1 MTMYVKALSACVFL
15 LLVSAV
21 SVGAPGLTITGTAV
35 DSSGRPIPDATVM
48 VYHAGVLNG
57 YSTFCPSCYRDCGK
71 RTKTDSSGSY
81 TIPNLASGLWFD
93 LLLVSDGYAPEIVR
107 MKDISA
113 GAAPIATLKAR
124 SSVADPSHA
133 VKGHVVDAVGRPV
146 PDVVV
151 TTIGFEGEH
160 GSAIGTFPGLDP
172 LAVTDQNGN
181 FEIDYTQPAKRMLV
195 TVESRTRA
203 LRFATLVTGPQS
215 QKIELEEGATVRGRL
230 MLDGKPV
237 TGAEV
242 GLIGQQQGGYGP
254 ALSIVGDPYPET
266 RIGTRDDGT
275 FVISNVPTGVH
286 WFVYPKM
293 ESVATKGSAE
303 PKICV
308 TARPREIVDV
318 GEISLGHG
326 YRLRGRIILNDGKP
340 LHDGMRVI
348 LISERVR
355 DTQVTLL
362 DKDGRFEFLSLPNG
376 DYSMSPS
383 IRGYSVANNQN
394 DAIHV
399 SIQRNID
406 DFIVS
411 LDPTQPER

>member
-1 MTMYVKALSACVFL
+1 MSMYVKALSTSVFL
-15 LLVSAV
+15 VLVSAA
-21 SVGAPGLTITGTAV
+21 SAGAPGLTIKGSAV
-35 DSSGRPIPDATVM
+35 DSSGRPVASATVII
-48 VYHAGVLNG
+48 YHAGVLNG

-81 TIPNLASGLWFD
+81 TISNLASDLWFD
-93 LLLVSDGYAPEIVR
+93 LLFVRNGYAPEIVR
-107 MKDISA
+107 VKDVSA
-113 GAAPIATLKAR
+113 GIAPIATLKAR
-124 SSVADPSHA
+124 SSGADPGHA

-146 PDVVV
+146 PDAVV

-160 GSAIGTFPGLDP
+160 GTAIGTFPGLDP

-195 TVESRTRA
+195 TVESRTLA

-237 TGAEV
+237 SGAEV
-242 GLIGQQQGGYGP
+242 GLIGQKQGGFGP

-266 RIGTRDDGT
+266 RIGTQEDGT
-275 FVISNVPTGVH
+275 FAISNVPTGVH
-286 WFVYPKM
+286 WFLYPKM

-308 TARPREIVDV
+308 TARPGELVDV
-318 GEISLGHG
+318 GDISLRRG
-326 YRLRGRIILNDGKP
+326 YRLRGRIILSDGKP
-340 LHDGMRVI
+340 LPDGMRVI
-348 LISERVR
+348 LISERIR
-355 DTQVTLL
+355 DTETALL
-362 DKDGRFEFLSLPNG
+362 DKDGSFEFVGLPKG
-376 DYSMSPS
+376 DYSISPS
-383 IRGYSVANNQN
+383 VRGYSLANNPD
-394 DAIHV
+394 DALHA
-399 SIQRNID
+399 SIQRDID

-411 LDPTQPER
+411 LNPM